1 MLKTVIFLLSMHWLR
16 HVLHSFTILLL
27 LIDTISE
34 LKFNLVYL
42 GTKLISYAGPAV
54 VLMLGQDKLH

>member
-1 MLKTVIFLLSMHWLR
+1 MLKTVIFLLCIHRLR

-27 LIDTISE
+27 LIDSISE

-42 GTKLISYAGPAV
+42 GTKLISYAGLAV

>member
-1 MLKTVIFLLSMHWLR
+1 MLKTVIFSLSIHRLR

-27 LIDTISE
+27 LIDSISE

-42 GTKLISYAGPAV
+42 GTKLISYAGRAV